1 MKLDNQ
7 LFDNILR
14 QAMESPRK
22 RMHFDLRTQAEMPGQ
37 AGHDGGWEAGH
48 NDGREVGLDGGKPVG
63 HDGDADWRDMSQRM
77 LNVLMPETVIPI
89 HRHNETSETVIV
101 CRGAVREEFYDEK
114 GRKIAEFV
122 LEAGGDCPGVQ
133 VPRGMY
139 HTCVCLVPGSV
150 IFEAK
155 DRPYDPELTEEFL
168 KSE

>member
-1 MKLDNQ
+1 MTLDNT
-7 LFDNILR
+7 LFDNILQ
-14 QAMESPRK
+14 QALASPRR
-22 RMHFDLRTQAEMPGQ
+22 RMHFDLRTQAEMLGRAGQ
-37 AGHDGGWEAGH
+37 DGTGLAGD
-48 NDGREVGLDGGKPVG
+48 
-63 HDGDADWRDMSQRM
+63 DAEWQDMSQRM

-89 HRHNETSETVIV
+89 HRHPETSETVIV
-101 CRGAVREEFYDEK
+101 CRGVVREEFYDEK

-168 KSE
+168 KVE

>member
-1 MKLDNQ
+1 MTLDNK
-7 LFDNILR
+7 LFDRILQ
-14 QAMESPRK
+14 QAFASPRR
-22 RMHFDLRTQAEMPGQ
+22 RMHFDLRTQAFEEG
-37 AGHDGGWEAGH
+37 
-48 NDGREVGLDGGKPVG
+48 
-63 HDGDADWRDMSQRM
+63 WRDMSQRM

-89 HRHNETSETVIV
+89 HRHPETSETVIV

-168 KSE
+168 KVE